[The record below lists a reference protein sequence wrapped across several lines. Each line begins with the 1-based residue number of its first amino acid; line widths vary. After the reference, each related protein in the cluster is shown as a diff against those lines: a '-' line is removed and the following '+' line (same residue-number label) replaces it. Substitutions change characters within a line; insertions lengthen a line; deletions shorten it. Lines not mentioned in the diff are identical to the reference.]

1 MSNQKADFISVILN
15 LKISLYL
22 ETDNNKTKKS
32 CYSKVLNDLNY
43 CGVTFLLLLIEKNK
57 IHNKYIMKTPSY
69 DAKNGLCVLSWPLK
83 ENNQLKT
90 HARKPKGN
98 YTLSLRKRPF
108 GMSPFS
114 FLFITPEMKKRR
126 GSLPFILV
134 KLYNKTNVTRTI

>member
-1 MSNQKADFISVILN
+1 MNYCL
-15 LKISLYL
+15 
-22 ETDNNKTKKS
+22 S

-57 IHNKYIMKTPSY
+57 IHNKNKMKTPSLN
-69 DAKNGLCVLSWPLK
+69 AKNGLCVLSWPLK

-126 GSLPFILV
+126 GSLPFISV
-134 KLYNKTNVTRTI
+134 KLYNKTNITRTI

>member
-1 MSNQKADFISVILN
+1 MNYCL
-15 LKISLYL
+15 
-22 ETDNNKTKKS
+22 S

-57 IHNKYIMKTPSY
+57 IHNKNKMKTPSLN
-69 DAKNGLCVLSWPLK
+69 AKNGLCVLSWPLK

-90 HARKPKGN
+90 HARN
-98 YTLSLRKRPF
+98 LRVSTFWYYTLSLRKRPF